1 MDELSLIK
9 RVQQGDMQ
17 VFNELIAPYI
27 KPAYNIALKYLKN
40 REDAQD
46 ISQDA
51 FVKVMKS
58 IGAFKGNASFSTWLY
73 RIVINL
79 CHDFYNKN
87 KKREE
92 ALEHLVLN
100 YSEDDEERVL
110 QKDRAQVIH
119 EIFQE
124 MEEEKR
130 AILIL
135 RDVQGF
141 RYDEIADILNI
152 PIGSVKSKISRARE
166 RFKQI
171 AYSDCNYL
179 EALSIRRGEDER

>member
-1 MDELSLIK
+1 MEEIILIK
-9 RVQQGDMQ
+9 KAQQGDMLA
-17 VFNELIAPYI
+17 FNELIKPYI

-58 IGAFKGNASFSTWLY
+58 IHSFKGNASFSTWIY

-79 CHDFYNKN
+79 CHDFYSKN
-87 KKREE
+87 KKKSQ
-92 ALEHLVLN
+92 ALENLTCI
-100 YSEDDEERVL
+100 YSESDLNEEIVMK
-110 QKDRAQVIH
+110 KDKSQVIH
-119 EIFQE
+119 EILQE
-124 MEEEKR
+124 MDEEKR
-130 AILIL
+130 RILIL

-141 RYDEIADILNI
+141 KYDEIADILNI

-166 RFKQI
+166 QFKQI
-171 AYSDCNYL
+171 VYSNRNYL
-179 EALSIRRGEDER
+179 EALSIRRIEG